1 MIQITCS
8 FDSGT
13 KLVIFLWRSQK
24 SLNSCDV
31 TTIPSAFL
39 IASFP
44 AFSPPIKRH
53 WKTCTRRIL
62 KTNPVKSIRKLTTFV
77 HAWCIKYRL
86 QNMEIQPYIFC
97 NTNFIYAPIVSIYN
111 TLKIVLSFCMDIYT
125 VPYFKKNKTRF
136 GCYYCS
142 RALITFELNVW
153 SLLNVIKM
161 TNGTAA

>member
-1 MIQITCS
+1 MVLEYVNQNHIYIFNPIFVTVIDNWMIKITCS

-53 WKTCTRRIL
+53 WKTCTRRIF

-97 NTNFIYAPIVSIYN
+97 NTNCIYAPIVSI
-111 TLKIVLSFCMDIYT
+111 
-125 VPYFKKNKTRF
+125 
-136 GCYYCS
+136 
-142 RALITFELNVW
+142 
-153 SLLNVIKM
+153 
-161 TNGTAA
+161 

>member
-125 VPYFKKNKTRF
+125 VPYLKKTRF

-142 RALITFELNVW
+142 RALITFELNLW
-153 SLLNVIKM
+153 SVLNVIKM
-161 TNGTAA
+161 TNGTAV

>member
-1 MIQITCS
+1 MEFYPSKICCASVQANFDIPLVKSPTCMTDILYFTSFFFSLMFYMHSSLLKQHCAQYFKPRNFTFTIINGFRVCKSKPYIYIFNPIFVTVIDNWMIQITCS

-53 WKTCTRRIL
+53 
-62 KTNPVKSIRKLTTFV
+62 
-77 HAWCIKYRL
+77 
-86 QNMEIQPYIFC
+86 
-97 NTNFIYAPIVSIYN
+97 
-111 TLKIVLSFCMDIYT
+111 
-125 VPYFKKNKTRF
+125 
-136 GCYYCS
+136 
-142 RALITFELNVW
+142 
-153 SLLNVIKM
+153 
-161 TNGTAA
+161 

>member
-1 MIQITCS
+1 MVLEYVNQNHIYIFNPIFVTVIDNWMIQITCS

-77 HAWCIKYRL
+77 LDVKNINYKIWKFSRIFFA
-86 QNMEIQPYIFC
+86 IQI
-97 NTNFIYAPIVSIYN
+97 
-111 TLKIVLSFCMDIYT
+111 SFMR
-125 VPYFKKNKTRF
+125 P
-136 GCYYCS
+136 
-142 RALITFELNVW
+142 
-153 SLLNVIKM
+153 
-161 TNGTAA
+161 